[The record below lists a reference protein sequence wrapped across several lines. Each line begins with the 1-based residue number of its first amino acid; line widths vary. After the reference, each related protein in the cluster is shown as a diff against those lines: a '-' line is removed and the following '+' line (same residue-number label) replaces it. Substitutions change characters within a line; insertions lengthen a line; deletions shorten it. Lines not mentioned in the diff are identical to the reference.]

1 MGEKG
6 KENMNIPINDISQ
19 CIQQAQSLQSI
30 QESDKRF
37 FQAFTYL
44 AGDSTTG
51 FLAYVIWRGRS
62 NMLTFIQHA
71 TNQTPGV
78 QNTTGASLAQY

>member
-6 KENMNIPINDISQ
+6 KRIMNIPINDIRQ
-19 CIQQAQSLQSI
+19 CIQQAQSLQRVR
-30 QESDKRF
+30 ERDKRF
-37 FQAFTYL
+37 WQAFSYL

-62 NMLTFIQHA
+62 NMLTCIENA
-71 TNQTPGV
+71 TNERP
-78 QNTTGASLAQY
+78 AYKIHPEPA